1 MIRGITTGDFTAGSE
16 LALPLVVE
24 NAEIVAIGRKA
35 FLVKKEIWFLV
46 PRPLSGLLFP
56 VVRGTG
62 VGRSVFPALRP
73 FSGVSSFAVRSCE
86 GAISSFLS
94 TAEDHSWDSLDWGT
108 VPAVYCSS
116 LVFFAMPEMGFCMH
130 FPC

>member
-1 MIRGITTGDFTAGSE
+1 MSQDITTGGFTVGSE

-24 NAEIVAIGRKA
+24 NVEIVAIGRKA

-46 PRPLSGLLFP
+46 PWPLSCLPFP
-56 VVRGTG
+56 AVRGTG
-62 VGRSVFPALRP
+62 VGRSIFLALRP
-73 FSGVSSFAVRSCE
+73 LSGGSSFAVRSCE
-86 GAISSFLS
+86 GAMFSFLS
-94 TAEDHSWDSLDWGT
+94 TAEDHSWDSLDWDT
-108 VPAVYCSS
+108 VPAVYSSS